1 MTVYT
6 YTTVYKEERMT
17 IYLLEEV
24 RDHMPDGVSK
34 RECKLALSTETN
46 QGGAI
51 HRYLTHQ

>member
-6 YTTVYKEERMT
+6 YTTAYKEERMT
-17 IYLLEEV
+17 IYLPEEV
-24 RDHMPDGVSK
+24 RDHMPDRVSK